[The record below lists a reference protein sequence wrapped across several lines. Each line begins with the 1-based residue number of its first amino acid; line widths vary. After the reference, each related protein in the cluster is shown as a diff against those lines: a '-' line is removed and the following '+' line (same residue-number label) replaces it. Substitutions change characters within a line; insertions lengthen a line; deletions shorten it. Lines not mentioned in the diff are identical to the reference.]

1 MKTLLKRLRTFC
13 LEKNHLWLNPLNKEK
28 TPDGI
33 LIYQD
38 KRKNLFFSAE
48 EFARTLHNLTGRKI
62 YMAQIAH
69 YNMKALHPRGNN
81 TVAWCWRHNRFFY
94 FAPVGGNRIFLALT
108 RQYQYYRRCKAS
120 VILDEKYENGDV
132 PSLIV
137 LNYRTTENL
146 ILQPLELL
154 LERKEKR
161 LLLAEY
167 AAGDNASLVM
177 NDIRN
182 WQNRNLEL
190 GSVLRIG

>member
-1 MKTLLKRLRTFC
+1 MKTLLKRLKTFC
-13 LEKNHLWLNPLNKEK
+13 LEKNYLWLNPLNKEK

-94 FAPVGGNRIFLALT
+94 FAPVGGPANTSITGAA
-108 RQYQYYRRCKAS
+108 K
-120 VILDEKYENGDV
+120 
-132 PSLIV
+132 
-137 LNYRTTENL
+137 
-146 ILQPLELL
+146 PLSYWMKNTKTATSPL
-154 LERKEKR
+154 
-161 LLLAEY
+161 
-167 AAGDNASLVM
+167 
-177 NDIRN
+177 
-182 WQNRNLEL
+182 
-190 GSVLRIG
+190 